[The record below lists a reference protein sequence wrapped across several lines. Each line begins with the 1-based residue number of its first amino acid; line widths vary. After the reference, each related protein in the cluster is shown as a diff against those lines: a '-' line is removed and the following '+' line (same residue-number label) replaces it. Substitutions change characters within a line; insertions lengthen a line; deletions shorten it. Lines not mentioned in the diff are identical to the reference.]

1 MHDSGY
7 GHLAYLTYPA
17 TQRPAA
23 DRVHLDL
30 ALAGVIVLEPEQVP
44 LDDVG
49 RAKLQALE
57 LAKLRCVDMVAVIH
71 EPDGSLSS
79 RLVDVVDYATTLGK
93 RVAHYIGSCR
103 YEESDRRLADIR
115 WGGGLDV

>member
-7 GHLAYLTYPA
+7 GHLAYLTFPA
-17 TQRPAA
+17 TQRTVA

-30 ALAGVIVLEPEQVP
+30 ALAGVIVLEPEQAP

-49 RAKLQALE
+49 RAKLRALE
-57 LAKLRCVDMVAVIH
+57 LAKLRRVDMVAVIH
-71 EPDGSLSS
+71 DPDGSLDA
-79 RLVDVVDYATTLGK
+79 RQVDVVDYATTLGK

-103 YEESDRRLADIR
+103 CEEPDRTLGATG